1 MAKYRIYK
9 LKNDNRQIFGHEE
22 FEARSDDL
30 AIQRVEAYWGGE
42 AMELWSDRRRVKKF
56 APLAVQTASA
66 RPLLH
71 SYC

>member
-1 MAKYRIYK
+1 MAKYRLYK
-9 LKNDNRQIFGHEE
+9 LKNDNRQIFAHEE
-22 FEARSDDL
+22 FEARSDDR

-56 APLAVQTASA
+56 APLAPHTA
-66 RPLLH
+66 RPRPLVH